1 MPQAFTGFRHIN
13 KFLFLTTGFAEGE
26 RHSPG
31 GQVFMG
37 VLRQRILF
45 LPAHNHNGFFAI
57 RHERREHQPV
67 SLLNFDTVGKT

>member
-1 MPQAFTGFRHIN
+1 MPQAFTGFRNIN

-45 LPAHNHNGFFAI
+45 LPAHNHNGFFAS
-57 RHERREHQPV
+57 RYERREHQPV